1 MPRGVFTSLALR
13 PGQFV
18 PQDGK
23 ELAARFLA
31 AAEDANRVL
40 DDCRLAFGM
49 RPCGYHPM
57 YGPLRVEEWRVYHAV
72 HCRLHQQQFEE
83 TIRFARRQL
92 AAGTVQ
98 AASGEKP
105 TDGVQAEAGEM
116 PTGTTQAA
124 VSVKPTVTRTRK
136 AKKSLTNEPTE

>member
-1 MPRGVFTSLALR
+1 MPRGAFTSLAVR

-31 AAEDANRVL
+31 AAEDANKVL
-40 DDCRLAFGM
+40 DDCRLSFGM

-83 TIRFARRQL
+83 TIRFARRHL

-98 AASGEKP
+98 AVAEEKP
-105 TDGVQAEAGEM
+105 TASPSGKG
-116 PTGTTQAA
+116 G
-124 VSVKPTVTRTRK
+124 
-136 AKKSLTNEPTE
+136 